1 MTPRKDSGDFASLR
15 PATDEDR
22 PFLERVYAESR
33 ADELGATDWTDAEI
47 TVFCQDQFRAQD
59 QHYRLHYPQC
69 EYLVIESAGRP
80 VGRLYV
86 DRRPAEIRIV
96 DIALLVSERGKG
108 LGGSLMESILAEG
121 QQAGL
126 PVRIHVERTN
136 PARRLYDRLGFCL
149 VEEGEVYDL
158 LECLPQ

>member
-1 MTPRKDSGDFASLR
+1 MAPRQDSGDLTSLR
-15 PATDEDR
+15 AATDEDR

-33 ADELGATDWTDAEI
+33 SGELEATGWTEAQKM
-47 TVFCQDQFRAQD
+47 TFCQDQFAAQD

-69 EYLVIESAGRP
+69 EYLVIEHAGRP
-80 VGRLYV
+80 IGRLYV

-96 DIALLVSERGKG
+96 DIALLISERGRG
-108 LGGSLMESILAEG
+108 VGGHLMEDVLAEG
-121 QQAGL
+121 RQAGL

-158 LECLPQ
+158 LEGLPE